1 MAPNQEMIDMFVY
14 TLNFFSNPNVCQLE
28 TTVKIIIVNN
38 MTVNLFFV
46 NLFLRNFELLK
57 FYRHK

>member
-14 TLNFFSNPNVCQLE
+14 TLDLFSNPNVCQLE

-57 FYRHK
+57 FYRNK